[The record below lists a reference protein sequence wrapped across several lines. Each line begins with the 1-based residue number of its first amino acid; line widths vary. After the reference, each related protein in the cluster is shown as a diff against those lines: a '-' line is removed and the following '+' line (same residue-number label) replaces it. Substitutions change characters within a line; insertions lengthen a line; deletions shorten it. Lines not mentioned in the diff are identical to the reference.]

1 MDCLVQGGN
10 AARPMPGPWWEQ
22 LGTSLAGERQAVQ
35 GQGLHVDIGCG
46 LWGLAPWKSHS
57 G

>member
-1 MDCLVQGGN
+1 MACLVRG
-10 AARPMPGPWWEQ
+10 WECSQ
-22 LGTSLAGERQAVQ
+22 ANSRTMVGAAGEGQAVQ

-46 LWGLAPWKSHS
+46 LWGLGSWKSLS